1 MPDGGTDTY
10 FFYGT
15 LIDKDVRAVVLGRA
29 AEDVTTIEDTL
40 PGWRRVFMAGETYP
54 VVVPSPG
61 HTVDGVRVEIP
72 GAQVRQRLTYFEGSE
87 YRTEHVTLASGEK
100 ADVLVGSK
108 LAKSGTQDWDFD
120 AWKKRD
126 KARFLA
132 RIRSLGRA

>member
-40 PGWRRVFMAGETYP
+40 PGWRRVFMAGKTYP

-72 GAQVRQRLTYFEGSE
+72 GAHVRQRLTYFEGS
-87 YRTEHVTLASGEK
+87 
-100 ADVLVGSK
+100 
-108 LAKSGTQDWDFD
+108 
-120 AWKKRD
+120 
-126 KARFLA
+126 
-132 RIRSLGRA
+132 